1 MMTRS
6 EIASRF
12 KSAKNKREQ
21 IKILAALNDCPVSVI
36 QEELIA
42 AGIAPEDVRLRRK
55 KGTKQ
60 AEQVKKPA
68 GPSGVKVAL
77 DALRKELKQLDEV
90 SEDLL
95 AQICFLQ
102 DEYDKV
108 NGKKGKIRKA
118 IEALEEVEG

>member
-21 IKILAALNDCPVSVI
+21 IKILAELNDCPVSVI

-42 AGIAPEDVRLRRK
+42 AGVAPEDVRLRRK

-77 DALRKELKQLDEV
+77 DALRKELKQLDKV
-90 SEDLL
+90 LEDEEGK
-95 AQICFLQ
+95 
-102 DEYDKV
+102 DEQ
-108 NGKKGKIRKA
+108 A
-118 IEALEEVEG
+118 

>member
-12 KSAKNKREQ
+12 REAKNKREQ
-21 IKILAALNDCPVSVI
+21 IKILAELNDCPTSVI

-42 AGIAPEDVRLRRK
+42 AGFGPDDVRLRKK
-55 KGTKQ
+55 KGQKQ
-60 AEQVKKPA
+60 AEQVKKTG
-68 GPSGVKVAL
+68 GPNGIKVAL

-118 IEALEEVEG
+118 IETLEGVEG

>member
-21 IKILAALNDCPVSVI
+21 IKILAELNDCPVSVI

-42 AGIAPEDVRLRRK
+42 AGVATEDVRLRRK

-68 GPSGVKVAL
+68 GPSGVKIAL

-95 AQICFLQ
+95 EQICFLQ

-118 IEALEEVEG
+118 IETLEGVEG